1 MEQDRKPELTSN
13 KETNKEDISC
23 FANGDE
29 LSHPQSRAER
39 DEHTYTCFSFHL
51 YSHVA
56 QHPKPGNE
64 TAHSGLGLTYRV
76 NPYSQG
82 KSFTG
87 MPKGQP
93 DQ

>member
-1 MEQDRKPELTSN
+1 MVMHFLIHSQEQ
-13 KETNKEDISC
+13 
-23 FANGDE
+23 
-29 LSHPQSRAER
+29 R
-39 DEHTYTCFSFHL
+39 DEHTSTCFSFRL
-51 YSHVA
+51 YARVA
-56 QHPKPGNE
+56 QLPKPGNE

-87 MPKGQP
+87 MAKGQP